1 MLQGGYSLKL
11 PNLCQHRDDKENI
24 LSFYLEIIGEKSHD
38 CCWLGFSII
47 NPVVY
52 EKKSTKKMLI
62 SFLLKKWISRK
73 KHS

>member
-47 NPVVY
+47 NAAVC
-52 EKKSTKKMLI
+52 KKRV
-62 SFLLKKWISRK
+62 LKRCW
-73 KHS
+73 